1 MKGATR
7 QPCGAM
13 LAVPFNFLIF
23 RAMKSCKSNGGF
35 NQKMGENKIYLIA
48 VNQGAGILIAGM
60 NITDGDG
67 SRWKM

>member
-1 MKGATR
+1 
-7 QPCGAM
+7 
-13 LAVPFNFLIF
+13 
-23 RAMKSCKSNGGF
+23 
-35 NQKMGENKIYLIA
+35 MGENKIYLIA